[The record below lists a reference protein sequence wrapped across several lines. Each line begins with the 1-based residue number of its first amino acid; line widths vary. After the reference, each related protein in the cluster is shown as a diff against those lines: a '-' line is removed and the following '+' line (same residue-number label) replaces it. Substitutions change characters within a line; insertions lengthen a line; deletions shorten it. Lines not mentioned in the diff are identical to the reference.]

1 MIYCKRKCAGPRR
14 GGLGFAPEGYILQRR
29 VELHR
34 SCASHAEQMHRCA
47 VCNLLSRAKLFRKL
61 PLLSEATTISPT
73 QRDLLPS
80 DMPDKSVF

>member
-1 MIYCKRKCAGPRR
+1 MLQNEMCWPRE
-14 GGLGFAPEGYILQRR
+14 GLGFAPEGHILQRR
-29 VELHR
+29 VEHR

-80 DMPDKSVF
+80 NMPDKSAF